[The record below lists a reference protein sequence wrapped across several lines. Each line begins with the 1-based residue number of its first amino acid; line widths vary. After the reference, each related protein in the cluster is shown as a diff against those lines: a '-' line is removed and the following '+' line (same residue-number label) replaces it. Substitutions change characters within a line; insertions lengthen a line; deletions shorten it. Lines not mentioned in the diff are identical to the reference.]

1 MAFNRLIGILT
12 AASSLCLSPVLH
24 AQLFQITGTDDI
36 RSCSRFFQTF
46 TDSTLWLQTQQ
57 SLRECLLVEG
67 FLTYESSL
75 QQLDSHWVFEVA
87 AGQAWK
93 THFRVEDQSWDD
105 AAKRV
110 EILDQW
116 ADAGYP
122 FAQLQPDSVVA
133 EAGLVEV
140 RHQLL
145 PGPLVL
151 IDSILSPSTYT
162 IPPAFIKHHF
172 GLSMGNPYRQSVV
185 DALELR
191 ARQLPFLRFQRP
203 PALLFTQEGAW
214 IFLYPEKEKANRF
227 DLLIGF
233 NNAPDQAT
241 RFSGQADIQLV
252 NALKR
257 GERIGVQWMA
267 PPDGA
272 QQLEMLLHL
281 PYLWKS
287 RFGWEG
293 ELNFYRKDSSF
304 VNLDFV
310 TRLRYAHRANAGV
323 ALLYRGQRSRLG
335 NAGLDAGFQEVRKDL
350 WGLELKIDQRN
361 DNFSPDR
368 GGLYRLEG
376 STGTRIAETERNTQ
390 VRLEGEVEYYQSLGG
405 RHVLRTRL
413 ESAALIG
420 GNLSQNELF
429 RIGGREQLRGF
440 AEQSI
445 FTSRYGIGSLEY
457 RYRLESSTYFQLF
470 GDAALRESIE
480 GSVDPF
486 YGIGAGLSLLLTNA
500 YIQIELG
507 VPHFGEGFD
516 FRSTVLHLG
525 YAGRF

>member
-1 MAFNRLIGILT
+1 MAFNPLIGILT
-12 AASSLCLSPVLH
+12 AVSSLCLPPVLH
-24 AQLFQITGTDDI
+24 AQLFQITGTDDA
-36 RSCSRFFQTF
+36 RSCTTYFQTF
-46 TDSTLWLQTQQ
+46 TDSLQWVQGQQ
-57 SLRECLLVEG
+57 NLHECLLVEG

-75 QQLDSHWVFEVA
+75 QRIDSNWVLQID
-87 AGQAWK
+87 AGLRWK
-93 THFRVEDQSWDD
+93 THFSLNDQGWDD

-110 EILDQW
+110 DILDQW

-133 EAGLVEV
+133 KDGAVEV
-140 RHQLL
+140 RQQLL

-151 IDSILSPSTYT
+151 IDSILSPSAFS
-162 IPPAFIKHHF
+162 IPPAFVKHHF
-172 GLSMGNPYRQSVV
+172 GLQVGQAYRQSVV
-185 DALELR
+185 DALDLR

-203 PALLFTQEGAW
+203 PALLFTEQGAW
-214 IFLYPEKEKANRF
+214 VFLYPEKEKANRF

-272 QQLEMLLHL
+272 QQLELLLHL
-281 PYLWKS
+281 PYLWKT

-335 NAGLDAGFQEVRKDL
+335 NAGLDAGFEEVRKDL

-376 STGTRIAETERNTQ
+376 SAGTRITTSERNTQ
-390 VRLEGEVEYYQSLGG
+390 FRLEGELEYYQSLGG

-457 RYRLESSTYFQLF
+457 RYRLESSTYFQVF
-470 GDAALRESIE
+470 GEGALRESIE

-486 YGIGAGLSLLLTNA
+486 YGIGAGLSLLLSNA

-507 VPHFGEGFD
+507 VPHFGDGFD